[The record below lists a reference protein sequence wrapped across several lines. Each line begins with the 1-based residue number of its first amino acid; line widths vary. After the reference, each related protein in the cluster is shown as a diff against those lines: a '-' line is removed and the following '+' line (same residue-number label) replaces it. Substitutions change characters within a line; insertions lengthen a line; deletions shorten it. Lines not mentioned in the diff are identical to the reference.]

1 MNQTDKYKVI
11 CNAIHPIR
19 LLQMAYNSNNN
30 SNYFNTD
37 NQTYERLIRC
47 FPIFA
52 SSIEF
57 LNKIKDFIK
66 SLKLDP
72 KEFALY
78 VALLSFSS
86 GGHKFSIIK
95 QSYSLNLEITKA
107 LTAYMKLRRNEDES
121 AELLI
126 YYGTNFEKINIILQQ
141 GVYESFKEIEFCLQ
155 SDTVL
160 HKVIY
165 STFEINE

>member
-19 LLQMAYNSNNN
+19 LLQMAYNSNNNSN

-66 SLKLDP
+66 SLKLDFVQ
-72 KEFALY
+72 KGDRIELKRICS
-78 VALLSFSS
+78 LCC
-86 GGHKFSIIK
+86 SI
-95 QSYSLNLEITKA
+95 
-107 LTAYMKLRRNEDES
+107 
-121 AELLI
+121 
-126 YYGTNFEKINIILQQ
+126 
-141 GVYESFKEIEFCLQ
+141 
-155 SDTVL
+155 
-160 HKVIY
+160 VIFIWW
-165 STFEINE
+165 T

>member
-1 MNQTDKYKVI
+1 
-11 CNAIHPIR
+11 
-19 LLQMAYNSNNN
+19 
-30 SNYFNTD
+30 
-37 NQTYERLIRC
+37 LIRC

-107 LTAYMKLRRNEDES
+107 LTAYMKLRRNEDDS

-126 YYGTNFEKINIILQQ
+126 Y
-141 GVYESFKEIEFCLQ
+141 
-155 SDTVL
+155 
-160 HKVIY
+160 
-165 STFEINE
+165 